1 VADDYISD
9 DEQLYRN
16 VRGDPAKGEF
26 YVNEITGHLKITSQA
41 FLDRENQKPSVDRAK
56 LVNFNPKVLRLAGS
70 GIVTLIAEEVRQI
83 GSVKT
88 EGNGIQTIAHHVDV
102 MPDPE
107 PTNPAHAL
115 IIVDPDYLSDPA
127 KREKAFKLLRRA
139 LAKLATN
146 RGWTLKPNQMLIRLT
161 PAERLTAL
169 SRSFFRAI
177 VTNLYLASTGVIRR
191 CLYPN
196 VDRDFYPAI
205 TA

>member
-1 VADDYISD
+1 MGLAVLVADDYISD

-88 EGNGIQTIAHHVDV
+88 KGNGIQTIAHHVDV

-107 PTNPAHAL
+107 PTNPAHVL

-146 RGWTLKPNQMLIRLT
+146 RGWTLKPNH
-161 PAERLTAL
+161 
-169 SRSFFRAI
+169 
-177 VTNLYLASTGVIRR
+177 
-191 CLYPN
+191 
-196 VDRDFYPAI
+196 
-205 TA
+205 